1 MRRVWN
7 DRLNRIL
14 DGEEKFDESDENL
27 KNELRIYKRIIEVY
41 SMKLDYRPSDN
52 LKDKILKKIEKRRK
66 LPILIFSTAG
76 ITALFLILFFQFF
89 FTSSPNLS
97 PTIVEI
103 PNKVKLNEGS
113 VASFSNDLVE
123 VLKTIELVSDGF

>member
-1 MRRVWN
+1 MWN

-14 DGEEKFDESDENL
+14 DGEEKIDESDENL
-27 KNELRIYKRIIEVY
+27 KNELTIYKKIIEVY

-52 LKDKILKKIEKRRK
+52 LKDKILKKIEKRKK

-89 FTSSPNLS
+89 FTTSPNPS
-97 PTIVEI
+97 SSIARI
-103 PNKVKLNEGS
+103 PNEVNLNEGN
-113 VASFSNDLVE
+113 VVPFPNDLVE

>member
-1 MRRVWN
+1 VWN

-97 PTIVEI
+97 PTIAEI

>member
-1 MRRVWN
+1 VWN

-97 PTIVEI
+97 PTIAEI

-113 VASFSNDLVE
+113 AASFSNDLVE

>member
-1 MRRVWN
+1 MWN

-14 DGEEKFDESDENL
+14 DGEEKIDESDENL
-27 KNELRIYKRIIEVY
+27 KNELTIYKRIIEVY

-52 LKDKILKKIEKRRK
+52 LKDKILKKIEKRKK

-89 FTSSPNLS
+89 FTTSPNPS
-97 PTIVEI
+97 SSITRI
-103 PNKVKLNEGS
+103 PNEVKLNEGS
-113 VASFSNDLVE
+113 VVPFPNDLVE

>member
-1 MRRVWN
+1 VWN

>member
-1 MRRVWN
+1 MWN

-97 PTIVEI
+97 PTIAEI

-113 VASFSNDLVE
+113 AASFSNDLVE

>member
-1 MRRVWN
+1 MWN

-97 PTIVEI
+97 PTIAEI

>member
-1 MRRVWN
+1 MWN

>member
-1 MRRVWN
+1 
-7 DRLNRIL
+7 
-14 DGEEKFDESDENL
+14 
-27 KNELRIYKRIIEVY
+27 RIIEVY

-97 PTIVEI
+97 PTIAEI